1 MKITK
6 TNLSDSPIL
15 FLKKRKSKYT
25 YKFKKSSS
33 SLKKVS
39 FYRFLF
45 FVLFLVSLVLF
56 YIQKEYAVF
65 SLFPLVSLILFIFL
79 ISLYNKISKIH
90 NKVDSIL
97 QLIKREELR
106 SELKVADLYREDPDF
121 LDPPNLH
128 YWKDLDIFGKQG
140 LYSYLD
146 TTVTQGGNKLFV
158 SQLLQKEVPTLEVIK
173 SRQKIIQELTSRKK
187 LIWKL
192 LYLFYESSPTG
203 GYTKVVLKQKI
214 ESVRQILSKPK
225 LSIFFINLFLFV
237 GYIGGLILFLMD
249 RSGLWG
255 IFFFIQILLYIQNFK
270 KKNSIIK
277 KYIKLLSI
285 LNKFEDITLFL
296 ARTKFKTDELKSKIN
311 LFSEKELRIFFKRI
325 KKLESKLI
333 YREIPLPGFL
343 LNLFLSF
350 DYFILKDIYELESTT
365 LSIDELIDS
374 LEYVDSLLPFTFLSF
389 YDAEYE
395 FPEFSENLELS
406 AEKIGHPLLPL
417 ARRIYNP
424 VSNAKTGFVVLITG
438 SNMSGKTTFLR
449 TIGINVVLAH
459 CGAPVCA
466 TQMKLSPMKLLTS
479 IKNEDS
485 LSDGVS
491 FFYSEVQKLSY
502 ILRES
507 QQKNSLILIDEV
519 LKGTNTRERLIAT
532 KSILLGL
539 SQRKSINYI
548 TTHDIELAKNE
559 SFIVL
564 KHFTEIVDKD
574 KMNFDY
580 VIRDG
585 VITSGNALKIL
596 EIECPELKLFLN

>member
-1 MKITK
+1 
-6 TNLSDSPIL
+6 LSEPSFL

-25 YKFKKSSS
+25 YKFKKLSS

-39 FYRFLF
+39 FYRFLLFSF
-45 FVLFLVSLVLF
+45 FLSSLILF

-65 SLFPLVSLILFIFL
+65 SIFPLVSFLFFIYLIF
-79 ISLYNKISKIH
+79 LYNKISKVHI
-90 NKVDSIL
+90 KVDSVL

-106 SELKVADLYREDPDF
+106 FDLKIADLYREDPDF

-140 LYSYLD
+140 LYTYLD

-158 SQLLQKEVPTLEVIK
+158 SQLLQKEVPTLEIVK
-173 SRQKIIQELTSRKK
+173 SRQRIIHELTSRKK
-187 LIWKL
+187 LSWKL
-192 LYLFYESSPTG
+192 LYLFYETSPTG
-203 GYTKVVLKQKI
+203 GYTKVALKQKI
-214 ESVRQILSKPK
+214 ESVRQIISKPK
-225 LSIFFINLFLFV
+225 IYLFFINLFLFI
-237 GYIGGLILFLMD
+237 GYTGGLILFLMD
-249 RSGLWG
+249 SSGIWG
-255 IFFFIQILLYIQNFK
+255 IFFFVQLVIYIQNYK

-277 KYIKLLSI
+277 KYIKFISI

-296 ARTKFKTDELKSKIN
+296 AHTKFKTEELKTKLN
-311 LFSEKELRIFFKRI
+311 RFSDKELRTFFKKI

-343 LNLFLSF
+343 LNLFFSL
-350 DYFILKDIYELESTT
+350 DYFILKDIDDLESST
-365 LSIDELIDS
+365 LIIDDLIDS
-374 LEYVDSLLPFTFLSF
+374 LEYVDSMLPFSYLSF
-389 YDAEYE
+389 YDTKYE
-395 FPEFSENLELS
+395 FPEFSENSELS
-406 AEKIGHPLLPL
+406 AENIGHPLLPI
-417 ARRIYNP
+417 ARRVYNP
-424 VSNAKTGFVVLITG
+424 ISDAKMGSVVLITG

-449 TIGINVVLAH
+449 TIGINVLLAH

-532 KSILLGL
+532 KSILLEL

-580 VIRDG
+580 VVRNG